1 LSTLALAIEP
11 GAGRVRRLM
20 TATERGRG
28 ARPREET
35 GAEHD
40 DRGVVAALQRGD
52 EQVFMGLVQRYRA
65 SMLWVAQRYVRDRAI
80 AEDVVQETWLAV
92 LQGIDRFEGRSSLR
106 TWIYRI
112 LVNRA
117 QTRAQREGRSV
128 PFSALADPDE
138 DSPSVD
144 PSRFQ
149 SGGRGA
155 GQWSAPPQSWAA
167 LPEDRLESRETFDC
181 IRTAIEELPDRQ
193 RAVIALR
200 DIDGWT
206 AMEVSEAM
214 EISDAN
220 QRVLLHR
227 ARSKVRAAC
236 ERMLGGVSV

>member
-1 LSTLALAIEP
+1 MAATEP
-11 GAGRVRRLM
+11 GGGA
-20 TATERGRG
+20 G
-28 ARPREET
+28 AR
-35 GAEHD
+35 AERD
-40 DRGVVAALQRGD
+40 PDEDERNVVAALRRGD
-52 EQVFMGLVQRYRA
+52 EKVFMDLVQRYRT

-92 LQGIDRFEGRSSLR
+92 IQGIDRFEGRSSLR

-117 QTRAQREGRSV
+117 QTRAQREGRSL
-128 PFSALADPDE
+128 PFSALGDGDE
-138 DSPSVD
+138 DAPAVD

-149 SGGRGA
+149 SSGRGA

-167 LPEDRLESRETFDC
+167 LPEDRVESRETVEC
-181 IRTAIEELPDRQ
+181 IRMAIEQLPDRQ

-206 AMEVSEAM
+206 AMEVREALD
-214 EISDAN
+214 ISDAN

-227 ARSKVRAAC
+227 ARSKVRMAC
-236 ERMLGGVSV
+236 ERMLEGAMP